1 MRLRDAILPHGNF
14 KVEGSGKL
22 KAAVYGGAVA
32 MMLGIFGL
40 LYLLLGWAGSGPPEV
55 GTVTLSSLDVAVQPL
70 QNEIYTTEKGVRR
83 DKRRLV
89 PGEIG
94 EKAPMVEN
102 DHSTTLRFEGKS
114 ANGPFYFVIYD
125 EKEQIYSEKKA
136 EFECPREPGRYLVC
150 EETYWGQE
158 KDNIGMEYY
167 FWIEVGLEDIH

>member
-1 MRLRDAILPHGNF
+1 M
-14 KVEGSGKL
+14 E
-22 KAAVYGGAVA
+22 
-32 MMLGIFGL
+32 
-40 LYLLLGWAGSGPPEV
+40 
-55 GTVTLSSLDVAVQPL
+55 
-70 QNEIYTTEKGVRR
+70 NEIYSTGKGVRR

-94 EKAPMVEN
+94 EKAPVVEY
-102 DHSTTLRFEGKS
+102 DHSITLRFEGKS
-114 ANGPFYFVIYD
+114 DNGPFYFVIYD